1 MCGSSKRHILSLNG
15 CVVLP
20 YFCQSGSLVFHFSAL
35 FLSCWSHADAVCTP
49 HTYHTHHTHTH
60 THTPCTHIHAHRAH
74 TYTHTVHT
82 HSTHGKLHTQLYTHS
97 THPPTYTHTLCTPT
111 YIYTPNT
118 MHTHSTPLPPHTH
131 TTHLLLIT
139 ILLYCYTPQPM
150 SLLKLSSYPS
160 ATWMRMENK
169 RRSFRPSSRTPLI
182 WHDTWQISWCRVSPI
197 GESPFS
203 TSSSPRCQQ
212 FMHRGSL
219 TAH

>member
-35 FLSCWSHADAVCTP
+35 FLSCWSHADAMCTP

-60 THTPCTHIHAHRAH
+60 TRTPCTHTVHTVNYIHNC
-74 TYTHTVHT
+74 THTVHT
-82 HSTHGKLHTQLYTHS
+82 HPHTHTHYA
-97 THPPTYTHTLCTPT
+97 HPHTYTHPTPCT
-111 YIYTPNT
+111 
-118 MHTHSTPLPPHTH
+118 HTVHPSPPPPPPHTH

-182 WHDTWQISWCRVSPI
+182 WHDTWQISWCRVFPI